1 MLIKFHELNDDVKDI
16 VFKRNS
22 FQNWDL
28 LKKEFIN
35 FKFNSIINKEKTW
48 EKYINTFN
56 QLIER

>member
-1 MLIKFHELNDDVKDI
+1 MIKFHDLADEEKNFILSENKN
-16 VFKRNS
+16 F
-22 FQNWDL
+22 NWDL

-35 FKFNSIINKEKTW
+35 FKFNSIIGNEKTW